1 MTILKHSS
9 RPIIVFT
16 DGAAKGNPGPGGWA
30 AIIVM
35 PGDRVRELGGGSP
48 YTTNNRME
56 LSGPIESLS
65 HLQATPG
72 RVAVYTDCLLYTSD
86 AADERSS
93 VDLGGRRIIK

>member
-72 RVAVYTDCLLYTSD
+72 RVAVYTDSTYVIQGIS
-86 AADERSS
+86 EWIH
-93 VDLGGRRIIK
+93 GWRRRGWKTM